1 MKKIV
6 IAGGS
11 GFLGQALAKSLV
23 AEGYEVVLLG
33 RSRRNSSGL
42 VGRLVPWDAKNPGEW
57 KKELENTHALFNL
70 AGRSIDCRH
79 SSRNRD
85 LILNSRIH
93 ATRVLGEAVALC
105 QTPPKVWLNASTA
118 SIYPDIRGDA
128 PAHHED
134 SPGDAPG
141 FLEDVGRAW
150 ENEFFQHKREG
161 VRQVAMR
168 ISIILGQDGG
178 AFPVIEKFTRL
189 GLGGTQGPGT
199 QWMSWLH
206 LDDWVSAAKFI
217 MSCHDISGPVN
228 LGSPTPVTNQVF
240 MREMRKCFAPW
251 GIGLPAP
258 TFGIRIGAVFLG
270 TSPELVLK
278 SIKVRSKKL
287 KNLGFNYEFPT
298 LEGALQDLLKPKG

>member
-11 GFLGQALAKSLV
+11 GFLGQSLAKSLDV
-23 AEGYEVVLLG
+23 QGYEVVLLG
-33 RSRRNSSGL
+33 RPKRNSSGL
-42 VGRLVPWDAKNPGEW
+42 SGRFVPWDATNLGEW
-57 KKELENTHALFNL
+57 KKELENTQALFNL

-79 SSRNRD
+79 STRNRE
-85 LILNSRIH
+85 LILSSRIH
-93 ATRVLGEAVALC
+93 ATRVLGEAVASC
-105 QTPPKVWLNASTA
+105 HTPPKVWLNASTA
-118 SIYPDIRGDA
+118 SIYPDIRGDV

-150 ENEFFQHKREG
+150 EREFFQHKRQG

-168 ISIILGQDGG
+168 ISIILGQEGG

-206 LDDWVSAAKFI
+206 LDDWVGVARFLLESR
-217 MSCHDISGPVN
+217 DIDGPVN
-228 LGSPTPVTNQVF
+228 LASPEPVTNQVF

-258 TFGIRIGAVFLG
+258 TLGIRIGAFFLG

-278 SIKVRSKKL
+278 SIKVKSQKV
-287 KNLGFNYEFPT
+287 NDFNYSYQFQKVQE
-298 LEGALQDLLKPKG
+298 ALDVLSKSKN